1 MSSVDDDDDDDDAEM
16 NSSCAAVSQ
25 ILLSLDDA
33 LLSVAQHA
41 AVDRAYIDDDSQSTV
56 DGAAVTLRDNRL
68 MSGDRYREVADE
80 TQVHEV
86 DCDETQYVEHCCVPG
101 RPAPLAHCHGRA
113 SENSVV
119 TRSTDN
125 SPSLLGGTRLLSF
138 ISVQPGAGTS
148 AAPPADVAT
157 DMQLNDADTER
168 CAQVTQGA
176 CDETVPVRAVCRV
189 NDNRLPPLSL
199 PSTDDDQ
206 LSGGAVGSHVTVLSA
221 SLSPHPSSHGDFE
234 EISDDDCLSPSAS
247 SAHTACTSLP
257 ASAGR
262 QVDSFVENLQQ
273 IVTVVKYV
281 IVVSLSRSVIRSYS
295 KSCGWILT
303 KFREHKGSDK
313 KVDDCAWL
321 TSML

>member
-1 MSSVDDDDDDDDAEM
+1 MSSVDDDDDAEM

-33 LLSVAQHA
+33 LLSVPQHA
-41 AVDRAYIDDDSQSTV
+41 AAVHRAYIDDDSQSTV
-56 DGAAVTLRDNRL
+56 DGAAVTLRDSRL
-68 MSGDRYREVADE
+68 MSGDRDREVADE

-101 RPAPLAHCHGRA
+101 RPAPLAHCHSRA

-125 SPSLLGGTRLLSF
+125 SPSLLDGTRLLSF
-138 ISVQPGAGTS
+138 IRVQPGTGTS
-148 AAPPADVAT
+148 AAPPPADVAT

-168 CAQVTQGA
+168 GAQVTQGA
-176 CDETVPVRAVCRV
+176 CDDRVPVRAVCRL
-189 NDNRLPPLSL
+189 NDSRLPPLSS

-221 SLSPHPSSHGDFE
+221 CLSSHPASHSDCV
-234 EISDDDCLSPSAS
+234 EISDDDCPSPSAS

-262 QVDSFVENLQQ
+262 QVDSFVENFPQ

-295 KSCGWILT
+295 KSCGWIFT
-303 KFREHKGSDK
+303 KFREQKGSDK
-313 KVDDCAWL
+313 KYCAWL
-321 TSML
+321 TSTL